1 MWKPLVSNGRWHG
14 MGALCYC
21 AEIVFHQTEACL
33 MRKSITV
40 YVNGDLVNK
49 GTNCSVEE
57 GAICLQS
64 ERADVQFRGIR
75 LRALRGRVGSE

>member
-1 MWKPLVSNGRWHG
+1 
-14 MGALCYC
+14 
-21 AEIVFHQTEACL
+21 